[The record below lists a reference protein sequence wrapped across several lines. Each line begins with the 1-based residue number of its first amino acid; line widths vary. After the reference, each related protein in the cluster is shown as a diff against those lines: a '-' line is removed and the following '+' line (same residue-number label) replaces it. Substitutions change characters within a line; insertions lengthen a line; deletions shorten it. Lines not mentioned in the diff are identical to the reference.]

1 MRYKSPLVEGKIIFD
16 RLAKSFSHGTVYI
29 YLEDVS
35 MADAPSRVISE
46 QVIADVDLVATQD
59 PAIEFVLY
67 GKIHDYNASYAIR
80 VHADIDRDGKLSKG
94 DFINMESYHVLTHG
108 YPKNILIHV
117 RQIM

>member
-16 RLAKSFSHGTVYI
+16 RLAKSFSHCTVYI

-35 MADAPSRVISE
+35 MADAPSRVIFE

-67 GKIHDYNASYAIR
+67 GKITDYNASYAIR

-108 YPKNILIHV
+108 YPKNIIIHV

>member
-1 MRYKSPLVEGKIIFD
+1 MRYKLPLVEGKIIFD
-16 RLAKSFSHGTVYI
+16 QLAKSISHGTVYI

-35 MADAPSRVISE
+35 MADVPSRVISE

-67 GKIHDYNASYAIR
+67 GKITDYNASYAIR